1 MIVRALFA
9 MLLCFACAGCTPS
22 APREA
27 ARVADAD
34 DAPTVGRGARCFRVS
49 TIDNWR
55 VIDERQLVVYGP
67 GRGEACRR
75 PPRWAV
81 VDSADR
87 MDRVW
92 AAAAH
97 PGGARRHVFGAR
109 LVDTL
114 LDHGVTELA
123 TRSPRDCEG
132 FGFARVFD
140 PISGSL

>member
-67 GRGEACRR
+67 GRGEAWHLQLFAPCQGLRFTETLGFSG
-75 PPRWAV
+75 A
-81 VDSADR
+81 SAL
-87 MDRVW
+87 
-92 AAAAH
+92 
-97 PGGARRHVFGAR
+97 FGQK
-109 LVDTL
+109 T
-114 LDHGVTELA
+114 HLA
-123 TRSPRDCEG
+123 
-132 FGFARVFD
+132 
-140 PISGSL
+140 LQ